1 MAGNYN
7 EMWKELGLD
16 LEAHDALLNVLNQ
29 GYEDIFLSQ
38 QNRPK
43 AMEYFDF
50 VMSEVHGLRIKELV
64 DAKKEGKK
72 IIGSYCVFVP
82 EELIIAAGGISVG
95 LCAGADFALEEAEKY
110 IPRNT
115 CSLIKSAIG
124 FKLGRVCPYLE
135 CADMVVGENT
145 CDGKKKAYE
154 TLSSMIDDLYIMDL
168 PQVKSPHGKS
178 LFKKEILRFKERLEE
193 LTGNKIDEPA
203 LKKGIEIV
211 NNKRKALYRLQTLRR
226 NQVVPISGL
235 DALLINQI
243 AFYDDPLR
251 FTDSVNKLCD
261 ELEERIENNISAYPE
276 KRARILVSGC
286 PMAVPNWKVPAVAEG
301 SGAVIVGEESC
312 IGERG
317 LRNLVDDSGTDIE
330 TLMES
335 ITSRYIKIDCAVFT
349 PNSERKEHVFEMAE
363 KYNAHGVL
371 IYGINFCQ
379 PYAIESIPLEKE
391 LEDKNIPSLRIETD
405 YSQEDM
411 GQLQTR
417 IEAFTEI
424 IKDRECQVNI

>member
-50 VMSEVHGLRIKELV
+50 VMREVHGLRIKELV

-168 PQVKSPHGKS
+168 PQVKSPHGKN
-178 LFKKEILRFKERLEE
+178 LFKKEILRFQERLEE

-211 NNKRKALYRLQTLRR
+211 NNKRKALYRLQTLRK

-391 LEDKNIPSLRIETD
+391 LEEKNIPSLRIETD

>member
-43 AMEYFDF
+43 TMEYFDF

-168 PQVKSPHGKS
+168 PQVKSPHGKN

-317 LRNLVDDSGTDIE
+317 LRNLVNDSGTDIE

-363 KYNAHGVL
+363 KYNAHGIL

-379 PYAIESIPLEKE
+379 PYSIESIPLEKE